1 MIKILQGD
9 TGTLEFT
16 FTCNDELTSL
26 STVVFKLYNSAAS
39 VVDTLT
45 LDVDA
50 EITES
55 STGTYEVILET
66 VDLTSG
72 SYVVELS
79 GYYGGYKQ
87 LKREPMRLSF
97 V

>member
-1 MIKILQGD
+1 VIKILQGD

-45 LDVDA
+45 LGVDA

>member
-16 FTCNDELTSL
+16 FTCNDELASL

-45 LDVDA
+45 LGVDA

>member
-1 MIKILQGD
+1 VIKILQGD

-16 FTCNDELTSL
+16 FTCNDALTSL

-45 LDVDA
+45 LGVDA

-72 SYVVELS
+72 SYFAELS

>member
-16 FTCNDELTSL
+16 FTYNDDLTSL

-39 VVDTLT
+39 VLDTLT
-45 LDVDA
+45 LGVDA

-72 SYVVELS
+72 SYLAELS

>member
-1 MIKILQGD
+1 MIKLLQGD
-9 TGTLEFT
+9 TGTLEYIFT
-16 FTCNDELTSL
+16 YNDELTSL
-26 STVVFKLYNSAAS
+26 SSVIFNLYNSAAS

-45 LDVDA
+45 LGVDA
-50 EITES
+50 KITES
-55 STGTYEVILET
+55 STGTYEIVLET
-66 VDLTSG
+66 QELQIG
-72 SYVVELS
+72 SYYAELS